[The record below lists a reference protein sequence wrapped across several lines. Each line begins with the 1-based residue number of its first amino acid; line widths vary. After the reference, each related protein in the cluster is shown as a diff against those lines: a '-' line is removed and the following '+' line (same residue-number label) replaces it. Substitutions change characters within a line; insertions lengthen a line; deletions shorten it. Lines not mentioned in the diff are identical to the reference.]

1 MYYNVSDYYNGEAL
15 VSMSSQYLKLKKELF
30 DKYFGFL
37 NDRQREAVYTTEGPL
52 LVLAG
57 AGSGKTT
64 VIVNRIANL
73 VLFGRAATDKN
84 IPENSESLI
93 PLMEKALKSG
103 KSDEVREVLRK
114 CAVDPAEPYRILCIT
129 FTNKAA
135 KEFKERLLKTVG
147 ERASEIW
154 AGTFHSVCV
163 RILRRHIDLIGYGN
177 DFTIYDADDSK
188 KLVSE
193 VLKELNVPESV
204 IPPRAALNAIS
215 RAKENCQT
223 PAELSADAGYD
234 HRQVKTSQTYH
245 LYQKRLKQA
254 NALDFDDIIMLTS
267 RLFDE
272 HPEILDKY
280 REHFKYILVDE
291 YQDTNI
297 SQSRLVA
304 QLAGKR
310 NNICVVGD
318 DDQSIYSFRGATVD
332 NILGFDLEY
341 RNAKIIRLEQNYRST
356 GNILAAANG
365 IIRNNVDRKGK
376 ELWTDAGE
384 GEKVKMKR
392 LYTQAEEAAF
402 ICDTIKKKV
411 GEGKNY
417 SDFAVLYRVNA
428 LSNSLET
435 TFVKKKIPYRIYGGI
450 RFYERKEVKDI
461 LAYLSVI
468 ANPADTVRLRR
479 IINIPKRSIG
489 DTTVEKIAR
498 ISEAEG
504 VSMFSVIASAG
515 TRKEL
520 LRVYPKLEG
529 FGSLIND
536 LRDYART
543 HDLPDTVSRVIE
555 ATGYRAMLAE
565 LDDGESREENI
576 LELVSSAKL
585 FAETSENPTLTE
597 FLNEIALVSDIDNYD
612 EDSDSVVLMTVHSA
626 KGLEFPTVFI
636 AGFEEGMFPSSQSL
650 SEGDRGL
657 EEERRL
663 AYVAVTRAKD
673 ELYLLTASTR
683 MLYGRTET
691 RQASRFG
698 NEIPSEACEK
708 GVVRDSEGH
717 SAAPVSAYS
726 AKSHSSRNNFLENI
740 RANAVKKEQSDFI
753 PVGSSVTHA
762 MFGKGEILSASPMG
776 GDVLYEIEFENGS
789 IKRLMGNF
797 AKLKVN

>member
-1 MYYNVSDYYNGEAL
+1 MPEPL
-15 VSMSSQYLKLKKELF
+15 EYLKLKSELF
-30 DKYFGFL
+30 NKYFGFL
-37 NDRQREAVYTTEGPL
+37 NDRQREAVFTTEGPL

-84 IPENSESLI
+84 IPDNAESLI
-93 PLMEKALKSG
+93 PLMEKALKNG
-103 KSDEVREVLRK
+103 KSDDIREILKK

-411 GEGKNY
+411 GEGKKY

-468 ANPADTVRLRR
+468 SNPADTVRLRR

-489 DTTVEKIAR
+489 DTTVEKIAH

-520 LRVYPKLEG
+520 LRVYPKLES

-612 EDSDSVVLMTVHSA
+612 EGSDSVVLMTVHSA

-663 AYVAVTRAKD
+663 AYVAVTRAKE
-673 ELYLLTASTR
+673 ELYLLTASSR

-691 RQASRFG
+691 RQTSRFG
-698 NEIPSEACEK
+698 NEIPNDACEK

-726 AKSHSSRNNFLENI
+726 AKSHTSRNNFLENI
-740 RANAVKKEQSDFI
+740 RANSAKKEQSDVI
-753 PVGSSVTHA
+753 PVGSSVTHP